1 LLWFRVPGW
10 RVLAIIDGAE
20 NETFLGKSGFKEL
33 SMDEQELIRRVQDGD
48 EEAFGQIMGLYKDKI
63 VNYLYQFSGDYQKA
77 VELAQET
84 FIRVYFKADKY
95 RPIAPLSSWIYTIA
109 SNLAKTECRRS
120 RKMATVSLEDIPN
133 NFSSGTYYKDP
144 ADPGLVRNL
153 REALGELH
161 PRYRVPVVLKDVE
174 GFSQEEIARIIKR
187 PVGTVKARISRGRE
201 QLRKKLEKARDGE
214 PYPAEKEVSENGRA

>member
-1 LLWFRVPGW
+1 
-10 RVLAIIDGAE
+10 
-20 NETFLGKSGFKEL
+20 
-33 SMDEQELIRRVQDGD
+33 MDEQDLIRRVQDGD

-84 FIRVYFKADKY
+84 FVRVYFKAGKY

-109 SNLAKTECRRS
+109 SNLAKTDCRRS
-120 RKMATVSLEDIPN
+120 KKMATVSLEDIPN
-133 NFSSGTYYKDP
+133 NYSSGTYYEDP

-153 REALGELH
+153 REALDELH
-161 PRYRVPVVLKDVE
+161 PRYRVPVVLKDME

-201 QLRKKLEKARDGE
+201 QLRRKLEKARDGGSF
-214 PYPAEKEVSENGRA
+214 AGEKEVSEHGRA

>member
-1 LLWFRVPGW
+1 
-10 RVLAIIDGAE
+10 
-20 NETFLGKSGFKEL
+20 
-33 SMDEQELIRRVQDGD
+33 MDEQELIRRVQDGD

-84 FIRVYFKADKY
+84 FVRVYFKAGKY

-109 SNLAKTECRRS
+109 SNLAKTDCRRS
-120 RKMATVSLEDIPN
+120 KKMATVSLEDIPN
-133 NFSSGTYYKDP
+133 KYSSGTYYEDP

-153 REALGELH
+153 REALDELH
-161 PRYRVPVVLKDVE
+161 PRYRVPVVLKDME

-201 QLRKKLEKARDGE
+201 QLRRKLEKARDGGSF
-214 PYPAEKEVSENGRA
+214 AGEKEVSEHGRA

>member
-1 LLWFRVPGW
+1 
-10 RVLAIIDGAE
+10 
-20 NETFLGKSGFKEL
+20 
-33 SMDEQELIRRVQDGD
+33 MDEQELIRRVQNGD

-84 FIRVYFKADKY
+84 FVRVYFKAGKY

-109 SNLAKTECRRS
+109 SNLAKTDCRRS
-120 RKMATVSLEDIPN
+120 KKMATVSLEDIPN
-133 NFSSGTYYKDP
+133 NYSSGTYYEDP

-153 REALGELH
+153 REALDELH
-161 PRYRVPVVLKDVE
+161 PRYRVPVVLKDME

-201 QLRKKLEKARDGE
+201 QLRRKLEKARDGGSF
-214 PYPAEKEVSENGRA
+214 AGEKEVSEHGRA

>member
-1 LLWFRVPGW
+1 
-10 RVLAIIDGAE
+10 
-20 NETFLGKSGFKEL
+20 
-33 SMDEQELIRRVQDGD
+33 MDEQELIRRVQDGD
-48 EEAFGQIMGLYKDKI
+48 EEAFAQIMALYKDKI

-84 FIRVYFKADKY
+84 FIRVYFKAGKY

-109 SNLAKTECRRS
+109 SNLAKTECRRA

-133 NFSSGTYYKDP
+133 DYSRGTYYEDP
-144 ADPGLVRNL
+144 ADPGLVSNL
-153 REALGELH
+153 RGALDELH

-174 GFSQEEIARIIKR
+174 GFSQEEIAKIIKR

-201 QLRKKLEKARDGE
+201 QLRRKLEKARDGE
-214 PYPAEKEVSENGRA
+214 TFAADKEVSENGRA

>member
-1 LLWFRVPGW
+1 
-10 RVLAIIDGAE
+10 
-20 NETFLGKSGFKEL
+20 
-33 SMDEQELIRRVQDGD
+33 MDEQELIRRVQDGD
-48 EEAFGQIMGLYKDKI
+48 EWAFGQIMGLYKDRI

-109 SNLAKTECRRS
+109 SNLAKTECRRA

-133 NFSSGTYYKDP
+133 NFSSGTYYEDP

-153 REALGELH
+153 REALDALH
-161 PRYRVPVVLKDVE
+161 PRYRVPVVLKDME
-174 GFSQEEIARIIKR
+174 GFSQEEIARIINR

-201 QLRKKLEKARDGE
+201 QLRKRLEKARDSE
-214 PYPAEKEVSENGRA
+214 PYPADKEVSEHGRA